1 MPSVL
6 EGKSPLFFVIF
17 LISALFINPLDVPI
31 SLLPCLHIMQAV
43 KARSM

>member
-31 SLLPCLHIMQAV
+31 SLLPCLHIVQAV
-43 KARSM
+43 KTLSM